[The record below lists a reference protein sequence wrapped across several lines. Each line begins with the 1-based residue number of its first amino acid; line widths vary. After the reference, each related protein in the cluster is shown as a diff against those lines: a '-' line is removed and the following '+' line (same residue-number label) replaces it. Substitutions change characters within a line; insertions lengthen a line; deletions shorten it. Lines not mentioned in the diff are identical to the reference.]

1 MPGCLTMDQSIE
13 RLVVTALISCV
24 FSIFIAVITTSHKLK
39 KEFKIAKEKEN
50 EQIRIKYLQ
59 PLLVAAQDLLER
71 ITDIRR
77 RRTNDRE
84 KIRMMQWFNKVKTD
98 SRADKSSFAF
108 WANDEGYFAVSTLY
122 ITAVYFA
129 YASKIRREFPFIQLS
144 SGDNKA
150 LLYRIADVRFS
161 IGGKFGIWEALQDSL
176 GRYLI
181 NEDGA
186 IKNYR
191 DFTEAI
197 SSADAVWF
205 NRLID
210 FYKDIDKKL
219 EDHLE
224 NIESSL
230 EALID
235 FLSGNLQV
243 KRTEYRITNE
253 TLTRLADKNV
263 PGYIVED
270 LGKIKDIEYKNEFE
284 FFHALVLCIGQDE
297 TDDYKPSIMRYAM
310 KKDIEL

>member
-1 MPGCLTMDQSIE
+1 
-13 RLVVTALISCV
+13 
-24 FSIFIAVITTSHKLK
+24 
-39 KEFKIAKEKEN
+39 
-50 EQIRIKYLQ
+50 
-59 PLLVAAQDLLER
+59 
-71 ITDIRR
+71 
-77 RRTNDRE
+77 
-84 KIRMMQWFNKVKTD
+84 
-98 SRADKSSFAF
+98 
-108 WANDEGYFAVSTLY
+108 VSTLY

-191 DFTEAI
+191 NFTEAI
-197 SSADAVWF
+197 SSEDAVWF

-243 KRTEYRITNE
+243 KRTEYAITDE
-253 TLTRLADKNV
+253 TLTRLGEKNV
-263 PGYIVED
+263 PGRIIED
-270 LGKIKDIEYKNEFE
+270 LRKIKDIEYKNEFE

-297 TDDYKPSIMRYAM
+297 TDDYKPSIMRYAV

>member
-1 MPGCLTMDQSIE
+1 MEQNIE

-24 FSIFIAVITTSHKLK
+24 FSIFIAVITTNHKLK

-77 RRTNDRE
+77 RRMNDRE
-84 KIRMMQWFNKVKTD
+84 KIRMMQWFTKVKTE
-98 SRADKSSFAF
+98 SKADKNSFAF

-122 ITAVYFA
+122 ITAVYFS

-181 NEDGA
+181 NDDGS

-191 DFTEAI
+191 NFTEAI

-210 FYKDIDKKL
+210 FYQDIDKKL

-230 EALID
+230 ESLIE

-243 KRTEYRITNE
+243 KRTEYWIKDE
-253 TLTRLADKNV
+253 TLAALADKNV
-263 PGYIVED
+263 PPHVVEG
-270 LGKIKDIEYKNEFE
+270 LKKIKDIVYKNEFD
-284 FFHALVLCIGQDE
+284 FFSALVLSIGQDDS
-297 TDDYKPSIMRYAM
+297 DDYKPSIMRHAAKRDIQLQL
-310 KKDIEL
+310 KK

>member
-1 MPGCLTMDQSIE
+1 MEQNIE

-24 FSIFIAVITTSHKLK
+24 FSIFIAVITTNHKLK

-77 RRTNDRE
+77 RRMNDQE
-84 KIRMMQWFNKVKTD
+84 KIRMMQWFTKVKTE
-98 SRADKSSFAF
+98 SKADKSSFAF

-122 ITAVYFA
+122 ITAVYFS

-181 NEDGA
+181 NEDGT

-191 DFTEAI
+191 NFTEAI

-210 FYKDIDKKL
+210 FYQDIDKKL

-230 EALID
+230 ESLIE

-243 KRTEYRITNE
+243 KRTEYRITDE
-253 TLTRLADKNV
+253 TLAALADKNV
-263 PGYIVED
+263 PPHVVEG
-270 LGKIKDIEYKNEFE
+270 LKKIKDIVYKNEFD
-284 FFHALVLCIGQDE
+284 FFSALVLSIGQDDS
-297 TDDYKPSIMRYAM
+297 DDYKPSIMRHAAKRDIQLQL
-310 KKDIEL
+310 KK

>member
-13 RLVVTALISCV
+13 RLIVTALISCV

-77 RRTNDRE
+77 RRMNAPE
-84 KIRMMQWFNKVKTD
+84 QKRMMEWFANLKSK
-98 SRADKSSFAF
+98 ADKSSFAF

-181 NEDGA
+181 NEDGT

-191 DFTEAI
+191 NFTEAI
-197 SSADAVWF
+197 SSEDAVWF

-243 KRTEYRITNE
+243 KRTEYRITDE

-263 PGYIVED
+263 PGRIIED
-270 LGKIKDIEYKNEFE
+270 LRKIKDIEYKNEFE

-297 TDDYKPSIMRYAM
+297 TDDYKPSIMRYAI